1 MHDEALMIRWHRRG
15 DAEAFRTIIQRYG
28 RMVYATALRILGN
41 PADAEDVAQ
50 DCFEKLARTSKAP
63 RGYLGPWLHRMA
75 VNRALDRVRSDAA
88 RKRRETAYQDALPS
102 AAELS
107 WDDIY
112 PLVDDAIDQLP
123 DKLRRAVVAHFLEGL
138 THEQIA
144 QRESVSRA
152 AITQRINRA
161 LGQMRTKLQRKGV
174 AVSTVS
180 VLAGTLGTRLAE
192 AAVLPVS
199 LTEKLGRIAL
209 SGPVVG
215 KAGVVA
221 GVSTFPKAAVG
232 LVSLLAVVAGVIA
245 FSKLYST
252 PRPTAG
258 AVPNVEVLAA
268 NESTEFEDQRTGRSP
283 QELVEAV
290 SAALATPSSGT
301 TATVSGRVYDKAT
314 GDPVPSAE
322 ISSRVGE
329 QRYKAMSDPQGRYV
343 FESVEAGEFSML
355 CRNANGYYLARE
367 RHEGLPS
374 PYLRT
379 LNLTPGRHYDGID
392 FALERGLAIT
402 GRVVDP
408 DGSPVAGATVTG
420 HTEINNFWLTNTAM
434 TAADGSFMVSGFPE
448 TVSLNLWAE
457 IDDAVSESYGP
468 FALPQPADTA
478 PEITLW
484 PEAIIRGVVVDL
496 AGAPVEGL
504 RVLPQF
510 ASHVSGRE
518 IEAVSDA
525 NGAFELKGMP
535 PGTSSLR
542 VCRDVEIVNSPCPQ
556 FTLTAGELVEDV
568 ILECSVGT
576 GYIAGVVVDDRG
588 NPLTAEVRSSSPD
601 GSDARTRANGAGMF
615 VLEGLPAGTHRLTA
629 FDWGRHIF
637 GEAVEA
643 KTGESTVRLVL
654 HDPISVSG
662 RVVDAKS
669 DAPIANFEIKDC
681 YDPGLII
688 HDQRYEPVRN
698 PDGAFDLSVV
708 QTGEVRIAARA
719 KGYLL
724 GFTDV
729 QLALGQEPLT
739 GIEIRLEPQGDLK
752 GSVVDSEGARVS
764 GALIFSGKVQVSDA
778 DDFASA
784 RTGSDGSFILP
795 ASKLLGDTLIVYH
808 PDYPETEVTVDP
820 AHRAG
825 QPMGIR
831 IADSV
836 QLECAFLVDGV
847 PATGAS
853 VSLTRD
859 GEEKQAQRNHQVTGQ
874 DGVCRFRGLAPG
886 VYSVSGSPSGQALP
900 LLISVATDL
909 ELREGESLH
918 IDIPFETGTASV
930 SGAIVGYA
938 DFFNVDLEIPRA
950 YGKQR
955 YFFISE
961 NGTNSHQRVDIPN
974 LPAGSATLSISWG
987 VREQASYRVER
998 EIQLQPGIAI
1008 DPGLD
1013 LETLAGESGSP
1024 TR

>member
-1 MHDEALMIRWHRRG
+1 MHDEALIIQWRNRG

-50 DCFEKLARTSKAP
+50 DCFEKLARTSKSP

-75 VNRALDRVRSDAA
+75 VNRALDRVRSDTA

-123 DKLRRAVVAHFLEGL
+123 DKLRRAVVGHFLEGL
-138 THEQIA
+138 THEEIA

-174 AVSTVS
+174 AVSAVS
-180 VLAGTLGTRLAE
+180 VLAGTLGSRLAE

-221 GVSTFPKAAVG
+221 GVVTLPKVAVG
-232 LVSLLAVVAGVIA
+232 FVSILAVVAGVIA
-245 FSKLYST
+245 FSRLSST
-252 PRPTAG
+252 PPPAPG
-258 AVPNVEVLAA
+258 ADSNAEVLVAGEPT
-268 NESTEFEDQRTGRSP
+268 ESEPQTTGRSP
-283 QELVEAV
+283 HQLVEAV
-290 SAALATPSSGT
+290 SAALATPDSGT
-301 TATVSGRVYDKAT
+301 TATVSGRVYDMAT
-314 GDPVPSAE
+314 GDPVPNAE
-322 ISSRVGE
+322 ISSHVGE

-355 CRNANGYYLARE
+355 CRSANGYYLAHE
-367 RHEGLPS
+367 RYEGGPS
-374 PYLRT
+374 PYRRT
-379 LNLTPGRHYDGID
+379 LNLTAGRHYEGID
-392 FALERGLAIT
+392 FALEKGLAIT

-408 DGSPVAGATVTG
+408 NGSPVAGAIVTG
-420 HTEINNFWLTNTAM
+420 HAEINNFWLTNTAM
-434 TAADGSFMVSGFPE
+434 TASDGSFDVSGFPE
-448 TVSLNLWAE
+448 TVSLSLWAE
-457 IDDAVSESYGP
+457 RDDAVSESYGP
-468 FALPQPADTA
+468 FALPQLADSA

-484 PEAIIRGVVVDL
+484 PEAVIRGVVVDR

-510 ASHVSGRE
+510 APHVSGRE
-518 IEAVSDA
+518 IEAVSDV

-556 FTLTAGELVEDV
+556 FTLTAGEVVDDA

-576 GYIAGVVVDDRG
+576 GYIAGVVVDGRG

-601 GSDARTRANGAGMF
+601 GSDSRTRANGAGMF

-629 FDWGRHIF
+629 YDWGRHIF

-662 RVVDAKS
+662 KVVDAKS
-669 DAPIANFEIKDC
+669 GEPIANFEIKDC
-681 YDPGLII
+681 YAPGLII
-688 HDQRYEPVRN
+688 HDQRYEPVHN

-724 GFTDV
+724 GYTDV
-729 QLALGQEPLT
+729 QLALGQEPLS
-739 GIEIRLEPQGDLK
+739 GVEIHLEPHGDLN
-752 GSVVDSEGARVS
+752 GTVVDSEGAPVS

-784 RTGSDGSFILP
+784 RTGSDGAFILP
-795 ASKLLGDTLIVYH
+795 ASKLLGDTLLVYH
-808 PDYPETEVTVDP
+808 PDYPETEVTVEP

-825 QPMGIR
+825 RPMDIQ

-847 PATGAS
+847 PVTGAS

-859 GEEKQAQRNHQVTGQ
+859 GEEKQAQRNHQVTAQNGLCQ
-874 DGVCRFRGLAPG
+874 FRGLAPG
-886 VYSVSGSPSGQALP
+886 VYSVTGSPPGQELP
-900 LLISVATDL
+900 LFMSVATEL
-909 ELREGESLH
+909 ELREGESVHVDL
-918 IDIPFETGTASV
+918 PFETGTGSV
-930 SGAIVGYA
+930 SGAIAGYA
-938 DFFNVDLEIPRA
+938 DYMNVHLEIPRA
-950 YGKQR
+950 SGTQQYH
-955 YFFISE
+955 FISE
-961 NGTNSHQRVDIPN
+961 DGTNSRQRVDIPD
-974 LPAGSATLSISWG
+974 LPAGPATLTISWG
-987 VREQASYRVER
+987 VRGQASYRVER
-998 EIQLQPGIAI
+998 EIQLQPGTAI
-1008 DPGLD
+1008 DPGFD
-1013 LETLAGESGSP
+1013 LETLAGEAQVF
-1024 TR
+1024 R